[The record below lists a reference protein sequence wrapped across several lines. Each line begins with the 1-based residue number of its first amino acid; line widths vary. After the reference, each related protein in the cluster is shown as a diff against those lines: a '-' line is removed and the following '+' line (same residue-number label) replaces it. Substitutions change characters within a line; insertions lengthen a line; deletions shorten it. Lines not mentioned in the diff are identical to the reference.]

1 LCIYRNDYARDVMAG
16 SSKFRG
22 GSGTERKGSSCE
34 ARRSRGVN
42 GYFPSRIVIAGFVA
56 KKLCGIRVKPNQW
69 VGMTGQS
76 SIRVTW

>member
-1 LCIYRNDYARDVMAG
+1 LCIYRNDYACDVVAG
-16 SSKFRG
+16 SSKVRG
-22 GSGTERKGSSCE
+22 GSRTERKGSSCE
-34 ARRSRGVN
+34 ARRSTGVN
-42 GYFPSRIVIAGFVA
+42 TYFPCRIVIAGFVA